1 LIFSSYNTLISVTYA
16 LNNKTM
22 GVKCSGATFNMTLP
36 VLGIQLL
43 LTMRCVM

>member
-1 LIFSSYNTLISVTYA
+1 
-16 LNNKTM
+16 M

-43 LTMRCVM
+43 LTMLRNVKTKNNYSYKLFVK